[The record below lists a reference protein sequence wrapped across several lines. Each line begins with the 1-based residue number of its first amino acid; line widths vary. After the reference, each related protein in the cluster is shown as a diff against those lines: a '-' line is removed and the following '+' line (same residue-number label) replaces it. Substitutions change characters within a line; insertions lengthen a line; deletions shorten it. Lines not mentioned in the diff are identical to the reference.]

1 MGYRL
6 KGMGLAATVLLCAAT
21 GASAQQTATPAATPS
36 VAVKGY
42 KNASPWF
49 KAESQHFI
57 VFSNT
62 SNDDVTQ
69 LLKNLEKLDHVLRI
83 YTKEYQAG
91 GVTRQKTTLYYH
103 DRIGGFNDAV
113 SDQPE
118 EAVGLYNSCRA
129 GVQGFGVHL
138 ERIPSLSN
146 EQLAKSPLNPSLSY
160 AFEAYA
166 RHFLYR
172 YTDIRTPSSYIDGF
186 AQYFSTIRFS
196 DNQMS
201 IGRVPP
207 SVARYVYFVDKGRSY
222 RLTYQD
228 IFEPPE
234 SGDPASSEQPAV
246 RLEYQTKSWLVT
258 HYMLSSSDAMQ
269 RRDKYLNLVHQDV
282 PAGKAF
288 EEAFGLKASDIG
300 DTMWR
305 YRLKGIQVTQLAM
318 PELPS
323 AQISFTSL
331 PEAATDFLLA
341 DAGLKSCPARNAGET
356 LLRTVSQHPGGVPNN
371 DAARLTLSRAQ
382 VDWGK
387 AEDALPYLTEAV
399 RKDASHYEAHYLLG
413 LANLRLAEQRKDA
426 TATPYLEA
434 ASGHLLR
441 ARALNPKSAEAAY
454 AFHQARMRAGGL
466 PDQPALDAAIAAWR
480 NGHEVNTF
488 ARSAALAYA
497 YLGRGAEADN
507 ALTLLAHNVRD
518 PEMAKWAKAWQVRLG
533 AGVTRADLA
542 EEMRREPKQHGIFK
556 EWTVS
561 GENLMQ
567 TVEHNAGIEDMNKY
581 LETMRLSNPMS
592 EKTHFVAPSKK

>member
-1 MGYRL
+1 MGYFL
-6 KGMGLAATVLLCAAT
+6 KEAGLAAAVLLCGAA
-21 GASAQQTATPAATPS
+21 SVNAQQAATPTQS

-62 SNDDVTQ
+62 SNADVTQ

-83 YTKEYQAG
+83 YTKDFQAG
-91 GVTRQKTTLYYH
+91 AVSQQKMTLYYH

-113 SDQPE
+113 SGQPE
-118 EAVGLYNSCRA
+118 EAVGLYNSCA
-129 GVQGFGVHL
+129 GGVQGYGVHL
-138 ERIPSLSN
+138 ERIAGLNN
-146 EQLAKSPLNPSLSY
+146 EQLATSTLNNSLSY

-207 SVARYVYFVDKGRSY
+207 SVARYVYFVDKGRSH

-228 IFEPPE
+228 IFEPKE
-234 SGDPASSEQPAV
+234 AKDPASSDEPAV
-246 RLEYQTKSWLVT
+246 RLEYQAKSWLLA
-258 HYMLSSSDAMQ
+258 HYMLSSNDNLP
-269 RRDKYLNLVHQDV
+269 RRDKYLNLVHQEV
-282 PAGKAF
+282 PAGKALD
-288 EEAFGLKASDIG
+288 EAFELKGADIG

-305 YRLKGIQVTQLAM
+305 YRLKGIQVLQLEM
-318 PELPS
+318 PDLPS
-323 AQISFTSL
+323 AQPSFTSL
-331 PEAATDFLLA
+331 PESSTDFLLA
-341 DAGLKSCPARNAGET
+341 DAGLRSCPDAKTGQA

-371 DAARLTLSRAQ
+371 DTARLTVGRAH

-387 AEDALPYLTEAV
+387 AEDALPHLADAA
-399 RKDASHYEAHYLLG
+399 RKDASSHEAAYLLG
-413 LANLRLAEQRKDA
+413 LANLRLAAQRKDA
-426 TATPYLEA
+426 EAAPYLEA
-434 ASGHLLR
+434 AATQLAR
-441 ARALNPKSAEAAY
+441 ARVLNPRSPEAAY
-454 AFHQARMRAGGL
+454 AAHQLGLRAAGP
-466 PDQPALDAAIAAWR
+466 PDKQTLEAAVAAWR
-480 NGHEVNTF
+480 YGHEVNTY
-488 ARSAALAYA
+488 ARSAALSYA
-497 YLGRGAEADN
+497 YLGRSAEADN
-507 ALTLLAHNVRD
+507 ALTVLAHNARD
-518 PEMAKWAKAWQVRLG
+518 PEMAKWAKAWQARLG

-542 EEMRREPKQHGIFK
+542 AEMRREPAQRGAFK
-556 EWTVS
+556 EWTVA

-567 TVEHNAGIEDMNKY
+567 TVEYNAGIEDMGKY